1 MLVDKNENI
10 IIPSWLIE
18 LFDNYD
24 RQSLNYRSSVE
35 NHRQSLL
42 EDAESLIEL
51 VEHNFT
57 GFSIDYDITP
67 EVLVDNFLTGTL
79 YLDEVG

>member
-57 GFSIDYDITP
+57 GFNIDYDITP

>member
-24 RQSLNYRSSVE
+24 RQSLGYRSSVE
-35 NHRQSLL
+35 NHR
-42 EDAESLIEL
+42 
-51 VEHNFT
+51 
-57 GFSIDYDITP
+57 
-67 EVLVDNFLTGTL
+67 
-79 YLDEVG
+79 

>member
-10 IIPSWLIE
+10 IIPKWLIE

-24 RQSLNYRSSVE
+24 RQSLNYKGTVE
-35 NHRQSLL
+35 KHRVSLL

-57 GFSIDYDITP
+57 GFNIDSDITP